1 MNAYAPITEAAD
13 GNMTSKGQVL
23 IPKAVRDRVGL
34 QPGAPVTVGVNDRGE
49 AVVRPKTVEE
59 TKEQRRERIRA
70 AIDRV
75 AGTADFGFDSTDAY
89 MDFIRPW
96 RNDPL

>member
-1 MNAYAPITEAAD
+1 MNVHATITDASD

-23 IPKAVRDRVGL
+23 IPKAVRERVGL
-34 QPGAPVTVGVNDRGE
+34 APGAPVTVGVNDRGE
-49 AVVRPKTVEE
+49 AVVLPRTQEETVEE
-59 TKEQRRERIRA
+59 RYTRIRA

-75 AGTADFGFDSTDAY
+75 AGTRDFGFATTDEY
-89 MDFIRPW
+89 MDYIRPW